1 MKQTLIRLSLY
12 CAIALVPACG
22 SRKVMTD
29 ISKSEASQEVK
40 KQEQL
45 TTKEATQTKSTEANT
60 SLETNTKEGEKVT
73 SVKKY
78 DKDTG
83 KLIEERNVTDKRKSS
98 GTKQKSSTRNFEET
112 HYRLTDVRRTITHH
126 VVVKTYDKSKETDS
140 SNKPLYWVIFGI
152 GSIAVLT
159 WGVVRY
165 LKK

>member
-1 MKQTLIRLSLY
+1 MKHTLIRVALY

-22 SRKVMTD
+22 SRKVQTD
-29 ISKSEASQEVK
+29 ISKKEASQEIK
-40 KQEQL
+40 TKEQL
-45 TTKEATQTKSTEANT
+45 TTKEATQTKATEANT

-83 KLIEERNVTDKRKSS
+83 KLIEERNVIDKRKSAS
-98 GTKQKSSTRNFEET
+98 TKEKSSTRNFEET
-112 HYRLTDVRRTITHH
+112 RYRLTDMRRTITHH
-126 VVVKTYDKSKETDS
+126 VVVKTYDKVKESDS
-140 SNKPLYWVIFGI
+140 SNKPLYLAIFGI

-165 LKK
+165 LKR